1 LTKKVV
7 FCTNENRFQKLSKGI
22 RIMAKFTGPKGKL
35 VRRFGANIYGN
46 AKYDRLLERRSHG
59 PGQHGPGQIR
69 RKVSDYGQQLAEK
82 QKLRHTYGLLEK
94 QFRRTFRKAQQM
106 RGVTGDNLL
115 ALLESRLDSVAF
127 RAGFGCTLMQAR
139 QLVNHGHLKVN
150 GHRVDIASYRVKTGD
165 VVTVRD
171 SKASTSLAARYLAEN
186 PRFNGSEW
194 LTVDR
199 EALSVTFERL
209 PQRDEIQVA
218 ANENMIVEL
227 YSK

>member
-1 LTKKVV
+1 
-7 FCTNENRFQKLSKGI
+7 
-22 RIMAKFTGPKGKL
+22 MAKFTGPKGKL
-35 VRRFGANIYGN
+35 VRRFSANIYGN
-46 AKYDRLLERRSHG
+46 PKYDRLLERRSHG
-59 PGQHGPGQIR
+59 PGQHGPSQTR
-69 RKVSDYGQQLAEK
+69 RKVSDYGQQLIEK

-115 ALLESRLDSVAF
+115 CLLETRLDSIAF

-150 GHRVDIASYRVKTGD
+150 GCRVDIASFRVRVGD
-165 VVTVRD
+165 VITVRD
-171 SKASTSLAARYLAEN
+171 SSSSRDLSARYLAEN
-186 PRFNGSEW
+186 PRFDGAEW
-194 LTVDR
+194 LTIDQK
-199 EALSVTFERL
+199 ALAVTVNRL

-218 ANENMIVEL
+218 ANEQMIVEL

>member
-1 LTKKVV
+1 
-7 FCTNENRFQKLSKGI
+7 
-22 RIMAKFTGPKGKL
+22 MAKFTGPKGKL
-35 VRRFGANIYGN
+35 VRRFGVNIYGN
-46 AKYDRLLERRSHG
+46 PKYDRLLERRSHG
-59 PGQHGPGQIR
+59 PGQHGPNQAR
-69 RKVSDYGQQLAEK
+69 RKISDYGQQLLEK

-115 ALLESRLDSVAF
+115 CLLETRLDSIAF

-139 QLVNHGHLKVN
+139 QLVNHGHLQVN
-150 GHRVDIASYRVKTGD
+150 GRRVDIPSYRVRVGD
-165 VVTVRD
+165 VITVRD
-171 SKASTSLAARYLAEN
+171 SAPSRGLATRYMGEN
-186 PRFNGSEW
+186 PRFDSNEW

-199 EALSVTFERL
+199 EAMTVTLSRL

-218 ANENMIVEL
+218 ANEQMIVEL

>member
-1 LTKKVV
+1 
-7 FCTNENRFQKLSKGI
+7 
-22 RIMAKFTGPKGKL
+22 MAKFTGPKGKL
-35 VRRFGANIYGN
+35 VRRFGVNIYGN
-46 AKYDRLLERRSHG
+46 PKYDRLLERRSHG
-59 PGQHGPGQIR
+59 PGQHGPNQAR
-69 RKVSDYGQQLAEK
+69 RKVSDYGQQLVEK

-115 ALLESRLDSVAF
+115 SLLETRLDSIAF

-150 GHRVDIASYRVKTGD
+150 GRRVDIASFRVRVGD
-165 VVTVRD
+165 LITVRD
-171 SKASTSLAARYLAEN
+171 SSTSRELASRYLVEN
-186 PRFNGSEW
+186 PRFDGAEW
-194 LTVDR
+194 LTIDLK
-199 EALSVTFERL
+199 ELSVTVNRL

-218 ANENMIVEL
+218 ANEQMIVEL